1 MAFPGARALMEL
13 TLALLADYA
22 NVSQEGKLN
31 VLGIFNVIVAS
42 SVPSR
47 VPVCHLVL
55 RFTADASEKGSKK
68 QVQFK
73 LLDPDG
79 KQLMDVSGELEI
91 QPGGPPGPVTIDLL
105 SPIEWLAFEQ
115 YGEHQLSVLVN
126 GEHKRSIGVTV
137 ASPPTPPKEDP

>member
-1 MAFPGARALMEL
+1 MEL

-31 VLGIFNVIVAS
+31 VLGIFDVIFAKS
-42 SVPSR
+42 LPSR

-55 RFTADASEKGSKK
+55 RFLADASEKGSKK
-68 QVQFK
+68 QLQFK

-79 KQLMDVSGELEI
+79 KQLVEVSGELAI
-91 QPGGPPGPVTIDLL
+91 LSGGPPGPVTLDLL
-105 SPIEWLAFEQ
+105 SSIEWLAFEQ
-115 YGEHQLSVLVN
+115 YGAHQLSILVN

-137 ASPPTPPKEDP
+137 LSPPTPPPESENH